1 MGITKSS
8 LSTDS
13 FISEA
18 SFQDTTRVLTE
29 AACSGKTDFLR
40 GFKESVIMGHFI
52 PGGTGFEYHRAVKK
66 FVDREFEE
74 PLVFD
79 FETMPA

>member
-1 MGITKSS
+1 
-8 LSTDS
+8 
-13 FISEA
+13 
-18 SFQDTTRVLTE
+18 
-29 AACSGKTDFLR
+29 
-40 GFKESVIMGHFI
+40 MGHFI